1 MKDINNYILEK
12 LKINKDSKPADINK
26 EFLQDIVDLC
36 GFDDK
41 DINIY
46 KREIENDLYKYHI
59 NEKNIK
65 IYASSVLA
73 LSNRYHD
80 LNYDYKKNKY
90 INEIIYPQFDSKN
103 ILNNLHLDNNSIIMT
118 LNGFKSYW
126 CKDGFVIKFYHNEVD
141 QYKIYITK
149 DENN

>member
-12 LKINKDSKPADINK
+12 LKINKDSKTADINK

-36 GFDDK
+36 GFDNK
-41 DINIY
+41 DMNIY

-65 IYASSVLA
+65 IYASSVL
-73 LSNRYHD
+73 
-80 LNYDYKKNKY
+80 NYDYKKNKY
-90 INEIIYPQFDSKN
+90 INEIIYPQFDSKK

-126 CKDGFVIKFYHNEVD
+126 CKDGFVIKFYHNEAD

-149 DENN
+149 R